1 MKGKKSAQPR
11 KPREAGGPGGGS
23 GKPQG
28 EGAAAGDMEEER
40 VVNDET
46 DMLDSLTGIICLL

>member
-1 MKGKKSAQPR
+1 MKGKKSSQPR

-46 DMLDSLTGIICLL
+46 DMLDSLTGIIF